1 MLANAGPLAGPERE
15 TSKEARMS
23 RQSNVTIVITVAI
36 CVVVAGLLAL
46 PYRSY
51 AQAPAK
57 RGVAL
62 DNARV
67 TVQRVTQPAGTIEK
81 MHPHPEADYLSI
93 QLTAG
98 SMEVTA
104 GTEMTK
110 GTPGTVFYLP
120 KGTPH
125 MMNNVGTTPVEIIV
139 VTLK

>member
-1 MLANAGPLAGPERE
+1 
-15 TSKEARMS
+15 MS
-23 RQSNVTIVITVAI
+23 RQSNVAVVFTVAV

-57 RGVAL
+57 RGVIL

-81 MHPHPEADYLSI
+81 PHPHPEADYLSI

-98 SMEVTA
+98 SMEVTMA
-104 GTEMTK
+104 GEMTK
-110 GTPGTVFYLP
+110 GTPGTVWYLA

-125 MMNNVGTTPVEIIV
+125 TMNNVGTTPVEVIV

>member
-1 MLANAGPLAGPERE
+1 MSR
-15 TSKEARMS
+15 TSKVALS
-23 RQSNVTIVITVAI
+23 VIAALPVL
-36 CVVVAGLLAL
+36 VAGLLLL

-57 RGVAL
+57 RGVVL

-93 QLTAG
+93 QLTPG
-98 SMEVTA
+98 SMEVTM